1 MGTRPRS
8 RRHKWAAGMA
18 SIRLP
23 GMISGLRMEKGT
35 AALGGLETWSILEG
49 MPAWAGPGQLSELQ
63 RIEKAIP
70 SSAEQAEGRPPPPP
84 HPTSVPGGEGRMGRN
99 FKSVS
104 RRQTAEH
111 KNKNQYIK

>member
-70 SSAEQAEGRPPPPP
+70 SSAEQAEGRPQI
-84 HPTSVPGGEGRMGRN
+84 GRAH
-99 FKSVS
+99 V
-104 RRQTAEH
+104 
-111 KNKNQYIK
+111 

>member
-70 SSAEQAEGRPPPPP
+70 SSAEQAEGRQAVNKK
-84 HPTSVPGGEGRMGRN
+84 HADRVLPGAALVYILLSE
-99 FKSVS
+99 K
-104 RRQTAEH
+104 
-111 KNKNQYIK
+111 KNHIPRKEKRV

>member
-70 SSAEQAEGRPPPPP
+70 SSAEQAEGR
-84 HPTSVPGGEGRMGRN
+84 MGRN